1 MEISVLRSCY
11 LRKGTWKFLCS
22 SPCYMS
28 RQGTWKFP
36 CSFPCYLRKARYV
49 EIFKYLLAYVCK
61 GFQKEQF
68 LHFHALIFRL
78 SAENITI
85 RIVFGKNYALCTK
98 FYQMKQKPNHVWKEL

>member
-1 MEISVLRSCY
+1 MEISVLLSYY
-11 LRKGTWKFLCS
+11 LRKGTWKFLRS
-22 SPCYMS
+22 SPCHMA

-49 EIFKYLLAYVCK
+49 EISKYLLAYVCK

-85 RIVFGKNYALCTK
+85 RIFFGKNYALFTK
-98 FYQMKQKPNHVWKEL
+98 FYQIKQKPNHVWKEL